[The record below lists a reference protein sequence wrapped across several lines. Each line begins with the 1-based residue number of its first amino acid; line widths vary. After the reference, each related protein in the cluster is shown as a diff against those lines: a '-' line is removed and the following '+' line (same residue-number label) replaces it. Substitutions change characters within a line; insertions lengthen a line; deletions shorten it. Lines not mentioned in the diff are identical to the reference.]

1 MLEARVRIVNR
12 LGLHARAAAQL
23 VKVASAFRS
32 DIQLQKDDDSIS
44 ADSKSILGI
53 LTLAASQGTNL
64 KLEIEGD
71 DEKDAMKA
79 IIELFTNGFGEG

>member
-53 LTLAASQGTNL
+53 LALAASQGTSL

>member
-53 LTLAASQGTNL
+53 LTLAASQGTSL